1 MFLLYYNVNFLSF
14 SILIEFLLIILYYFI
29 YKLIG
34 DSKQLNV
41 DDKLSQSHVS
51 RNGLKTGK
59 MKIEKRMSVLLRH
72 EDLESLSWRNYFLP
86 RPPRYNIYEAMH
98 HGPTMAHN
106 TLEEEEEE
114 GRGGVCMCA
123 TCGDE
128 TRAHAANTP
137 NTRGLYRIGGRQITL
152 ISASQYSY
160 GAAREPGRN
169 VDLLVSGGRGV
180 VSFAFSL
187 RRESIR

>member
-59 MKIEKRMSVLLRH
+59 MKIEKECPFCS
-72 EDLESLSWRNYFLP
+72 
-86 RPPRYNIYEAMH
+86 
-98 HGPTMAHN
+98 
-106 TLEEEEEE
+106 
-114 GRGGVCMCA
+114 A
-123 TCGDE
+123 T
-128 TRAHAANTP
+128 
-137 NTRGLYRIGGRQITL
+137 RI
-152 ISASQYSY
+152 
-160 GAAREPGRN
+160 
-169 VDLLVSGGRGV
+169 
-180 VSFAFSL
+180 
-187 RRESIR
+187 